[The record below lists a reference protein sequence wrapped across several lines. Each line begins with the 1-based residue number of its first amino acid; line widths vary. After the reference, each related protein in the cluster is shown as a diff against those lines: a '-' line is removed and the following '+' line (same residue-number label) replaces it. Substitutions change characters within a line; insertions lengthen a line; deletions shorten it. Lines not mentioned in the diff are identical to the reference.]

1 MELKTQSSL
10 WTCFLMLG
18 LLSPLCQ
25 SVSVHFLSP
34 KPLYVVQGDTLILRT
49 EIDIRTK
56 EVVPTVIWEY
66 VPTHAKH
73 PTRVKVAEYPEQSP
87 SGRVTMEE
95 QGAVLKITNFGPGD
109 SGVYAINVTDH
120 VGQVA
125 SAQHVVEEYLPV
137 HHVSVMVNVS
147 HTSLHCMEA
156 WGTEPVFSWL
166 HDNAKADG
174 SLGQLSA
181 DNSTLYVTSR
191 LCGQFT
197 CVVRNKLGH
206 CSASHNSEPCERKG
220 IGGTVAVVCLFLLL
234 ISAGALLF
242 LLWRRRQIYRT
253 RGERLRE
260 AYDGPL

>member
-1 MELKTQSSL
+1 M
-10 WTCFLMLG
+10 
-18 LLSPLCQ
+18 SPLCQ

-125 SAQHVVEEYLPV
+125 SAQHVVEEYCKILIII
-137 HHVSVMVNVS
+137 
-147 HTSLHCMEA
+147 L
-156 WGTEPVFSWL
+156 
-166 HDNAKADG
+166 
-174 SLGQLSA
+174 
-181 DNSTLYVTSR
+181 R
-191 LCGQFT
+191 LFLFILIS
-197 CVVRNKLGH
+197 KMIIFILD
-206 CSASHNSEPCERKG
+206 
-220 IGGTVAVVCLFLLL
+220 TVANCSVDHIFAPTVTCLQWCLML
-234 ISAGALLF
+234 
-242 LLWRRRQIYRT
+242 
-253 RGERLRE
+253 
-260 AYDGPL
+260 